1 MDWALRNP
9 IKLILC
15 TDVAEKQRNLNGF
28 CLSAIQLQ
36 KSFIYI
42 QESVFSLFRIVNSFL
57 LFHLPFFSVWYFET
71 ILFAILTFTFY
82 IQYISSLVRVRVFF
96 LLFQCSFFFHASYL
110 EFDRS
115 MTSITFFYSIELT
128 PRKKKWRKIRRQMS
142 RILKKE
148 T

>member
-15 TDVAEKQRNLNGF
+15 TDVAANQRNLNGF

-42 QESVFSLFRIVNSFL
+42 QESGFFLFRINSFL
-57 LFHLPFFSVWYFET
+57 FFHLPFFPSD
-71 ILFAILTFTFY
+71 ILRL
-82 IQYISSLVRVRVFF
+82 FF
-96 LLFQCSFFFHASYL
+96 LLYSHLLFIYNISPVWCGFVFFFSFSSVVCFFHASYL